1 MYSRDGRLPLGIGDV
16 GVGEQVLEQ
25 SELGIVILEKH
36 FTIYEG
42 LAWQAYRTT
51 QPSLVYTHEGV
62 PFVVAYERH
71 SAPPPPSETLAP

>member
-51 QPSLVYTHEGV
+51 QPSIIYTHEGV

-71 SAPPPPSETLAP
+71 AAPSPRPESVTP